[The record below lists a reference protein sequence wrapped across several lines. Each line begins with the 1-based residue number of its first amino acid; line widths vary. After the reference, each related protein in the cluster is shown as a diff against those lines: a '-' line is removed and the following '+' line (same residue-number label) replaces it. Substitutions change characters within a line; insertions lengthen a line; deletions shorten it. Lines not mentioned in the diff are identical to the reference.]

1 MKRFFPQTFVVL
13 FVAFTLTAADVG
25 ARAQGMNMPAQE
37 VLTNDHVIEMT
48 KAGLSTSIIVNKIRA
63 SKSKFDLST
72 DQLMRLKR
80 EKVADDVVNAMLET
94 AVPYSESGPRS
105 SGAGRAPSTDPNDPM
120 AEHEPGI
127 YFYEEKDG
135 QRSMTQI
142 DPSLYRKAK
151 AGGMFT
157 SALTYGIKK
166 IKFRAVLAGQ
176 NAKLQV
182 SAAQPV
188 FYFYISGATPKEFA
202 LVKMDVKKDSRQVI
216 ISEANIFGAEAGLQ
230 DKAVHPIEYEKI
242 APGVF
247 KVWPKSPL
255 PNGEYG
261 FLPGATT
268 ERAYDFGVTVAR

>member
-1 MKRFFPQTFVVL
+1 MKKTSLKLLILLLCALMASAPN
-13 FVAFTLTAADVG
+13 AG
-25 ARAQGMNMPAQE
+25 AQAQNPAKPAQE
-37 VLTNDHVIEMT
+37 VLTNEHVISMT

-63 SKSKFDLST
+63 STTKFDLST
-72 DQLMRLKR
+72 DELMRLKR
-80 EKVADDVVNAMLET
+80 EKVADDVVNAMLDT
-94 AVPYSESGPRS
+94 ATPYSESVSRPRGS
-105 SGAGRAPSTDPNDPM
+105 SASADDPNDPL
-120 AEHEPGI
+120 ASHEPGV

-135 QRSMTQI
+135 QKAMTQI

-166 IKFRAVLAGQ
+166 IKFKAVLAGPH
-176 NAKLQV
+176 AKLQL
-182 SAAQPV
+182 SSGQPV
-188 FYFYISGATPKEFA
+188 FYFYTPGATPKEFA

-247 KVWPKSPL
+247 KVWMKTPL
-255 PNGEYG
+255 PAGEYG
-261 FLPGATT
+261 FLPGATA
-268 ERAYDFGVTVAR
+268 ERAYDFGVTVAP